1 MSEWILIEQLKQGN
15 EAAFKTIVETWQ
27 DMVYNTALG
36 IIQNAEDA
44 EDISQ
49 EVFVQ
54 VYESVH
60 TFKGEAKFST
70 WLYKITVTKTM
81 DHIRRKKRKKRF
93 AFIQGL
99 FGANDEIAH
108 DPPDFHH
115 PGVVLDKKET
125 AAELF
130 KAIEQLPEN
139 QKIAFTLN
147 KLEGLNYQ
155 EVSEIMN
162 TTVPSIE
169 SLLHRAKNNLKKLL
183 EIYYR
188 EKYYQ
193 DKF

>member
-1 MSEWILIEQLKQGN
+1 LSEWILIEQLKQGN
-15 EAAFKTIVETWQ
+15 EAAFKKIVEAWQ

-44 EDISQ
+44 EDIAQ
-49 EVFVQ
+49 DVFVQ
-54 VYESVH
+54 VYESIN
-60 TFKGEAKFST
+60 TFKGESKFST
-70 WLYKITVTKTM
+70 WLYRIAVTKTM

-93 AFIQGL
+93 AFIQSI
-99 FGANDEIAH
+99 FGVNDEIAH
-108 DPPDFHH
+108 DPPDFQH

-125 AAELF
+125 ASELF
-130 KAIEQLPEN
+130 KAIELLPES

-155 EVSEIMN
+155 EVSDIMN
-162 TTVPSIE
+162 TTVPSVE
-169 SLLHRAKNNLKKLL
+169 SLLHRAKNNLKKNL

-188 EKYYQ
+188 EKYNL

>member
-1 MSEWILIEQLKQGN
+1 
-15 EAAFKTIVETWQ
+15 
-27 DMVYNTALG
+27 MVYNTALG
-36 IIQNAEDA
+36 IVQSAEDA

-54 VYESVH
+54 VYESIH

-81 DHIRRKKRKKRF
+81 DHLRRKKRKKRF
-93 AFIQGL
+93 AFIQSI
-99 FGANDEIAH
+99 FGAHDEIVH
-108 DPPDFHH
+108 EPPDFHH
-115 PGVVLDKKET
+115 PGVALDKKET

-130 KAIEQLPEN
+130 KAIQQLPEN

-155 EVSEIMN
+155 QVSEIMN

-188 EKYYQ
+188 EKYNL

>member
-1 MSEWILIEQLKQGN
+1 MSEWILIEQLRQGD
-15 EAAFKTIVETWQ
+15 EAAFKTIVDAWQ

-54 VYESVH
+54 VYESIH

-93 AFIQGL
+93 AFIQSL
-99 FGANDEIAH
+99 FGINDEIAH

-130 KAIEQLPEN
+130 KAIDQLPEN
-139 QKIAFTLN
+139 QKIAFTLS

-188 EKYYQ
+188 EKYNM

>member
-1 MSEWILIEQLKQGN
+1 LSEWILIEQLKQGS
-15 EAAFKTIVETWQ
+15 EAAFKSIVATWQ

-54 VYESVH
+54 VYESIH
-60 TFKGEAKFST
+60 TFKGESKFST

-93 AFIQGL
+93 AFVQSL
-99 FGANDEIAH
+99 FGNNDEITH

-125 AAELF
+125 AAALF

-188 EKYYQ
+188 EKYNL